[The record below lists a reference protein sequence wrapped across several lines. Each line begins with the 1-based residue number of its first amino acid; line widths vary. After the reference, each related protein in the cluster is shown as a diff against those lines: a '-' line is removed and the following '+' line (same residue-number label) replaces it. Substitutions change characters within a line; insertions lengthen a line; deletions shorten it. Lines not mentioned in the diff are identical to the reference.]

1 MNNTKN
7 LLKVI
12 YFWLLGMRST
22 FDRSQ
27 LQLRFEVVSAG
38 VFRFEVVSGGVFRDH
53 LEIIASYLF
62 NLRVVFYYVYRIRVV
77 GSLVDID

>member
-1 MNNTKN
+1 
-7 LLKVI
+7 
-12 YFWLLGMRST
+12 MRST

-27 LQLRFEVVSAG
+27 LQLRFEVMSD
-38 VFRFEVVSGGVFRDH
+38 VFRDD

>member
-1 MNNTKN
+1 MNNTMN
-7 LLKVI
+7 LLKAI

-27 LQLRFEVVSAG
+27 LQLRFEVVS
-38 VFRFEVVSGGVFRDH
+38 GVFRDH
-53 LEIIASYLF
+53 LEIIASYLI
-62 NLRVVFYYVYRIRVV
+62 NLRVVFYYVHRIRVV

>member
-1 MNNTKN
+1 
-7 LLKVI
+7 
-12 YFWLLGMRST
+12 MRST

-27 LQLRFEVVSAG
+27 LQLKFEVMSCT
-38 VFRFEVVSGGVFRDH
+38 FRDH

-62 NLRVVFYYVYRIRVV
+62 NLRVVFYYVCRIRVV

>member
-1 MNNTKN
+1 MNNTMK
-7 LLKVI
+7 LLKAI
-12 YFWLLGMRST
+12 YFWFLEMRST

-27 LQLRFEVVSAG
+27 LQLRFKVVS
-38 VFRFEVVSGGVFRDH
+38 GVFRDH

-62 NLRVVFYYVYRIRVV
+62 NMRVVFYYVYRIRVV

>member
-7 LLKVI
+7 LLKAI

-22 FDRSQ
+22 FERSQ
-27 LQLRFEVVSAG
+27 LQL
-38 VFRFEVVSGGVFRDH
+38 RFEVVSGGVFRDH

-62 NLRVVFYYVYRIRVV
+62 NMRVVFYYVYRIRVV
-77 GSLVDID
+77 GSLVE